1 MSSFPQNHARSR
13 LTWADRRPS
22 RADLFLGIYSY
33 IVKTCGSIDAESSV
47 GSGAYGSKSRS
58 AVSLTNV
65 VTHAEYERI
74 DGVTIA
80 ILMEQLMDVLPIRT
94 DEDHRTAL
102 AAIDACWGA
111 PEGDTLDVL
120 VALVEIYEAKRW
132 PIEVSGAL

>member
-1 MSSFPQNHARSR
+1 MFLAIWGLLRGRFVVDGIGARSIPVGFGSVRGQADWGRHVDVAEEFCMSSFPQNHARSR

-65 VTHAEYERI
+65 VTHAEYE
-74 DGVTIA
+74 
-80 ILMEQLMDVLPIRT
+80 
-94 DEDHRTAL
+94 
-102 AAIDACWGA
+102 
-111 PEGDTLDVL
+111 
-120 VALVEIYEAKRW
+120 
-132 PIEVSGAL
+132 